1 MKRRT
6 FIKASSAGMLAGMF
20 IPGQLI
26 AGLVPSRSIGLQLYS
41 LRNEVGENLEESLK
55 KISEIGYTN
64 LEAAGYRDG
73 KFYGMAPAD
82 FKALVENYG
91 MKLTSSHLTFNNN
104 EVATVLEAHR
114 EAGVKYLVWP
124 WLNGEQR
131 KSADSYKQMAEMF
144 NTVGEICKD
153 NGMKFGYHNHDFEF
167 APIDGIIPYE
177 LLLESTD
184 PKLVFMEIDLYWI
197 VYAGQDPIKY
207 FEKYPGRFELWH
219 VKDMASGDAMEMIE
233 VGDGII
239 DYPALFENA
248 AKSGM
253 KEFFV
258 EQDVIKGDGFESV
271 KKSFDYLNAML

>member
-6 FIKASSAGMLAGMF
+6 FIKASSAGMLAGIL
-20 IPGQLI
+20 IPSQLMANLI
-26 AGLVPSRSIGLQLYS
+26 PSKVIGLQLYS
-41 LRNEVGENLEESLK
+41 LRNEVGENLEESLR

-64 LEAAGYRDG
+64 LEAAGYSEG
-73 KFYGMAPAD
+73 KFYGMAPAE
-82 FKALVENYG
+82 FKALVEDYG
-91 MKLTSSHLTFNNN
+91 MKLTSSHLTFNNT

-124 WLNGEQR
+124 WLNADQR
-131 KSADSYKQMAEMF
+131 KSIETYKQVAEKF
-144 NTVGEICKD
+144 NAIGEMCKD

-167 APIDGIIPYE
+167 MPIDGIIPYDI
-177 LLLESTD
+177 LLESTD

-197 VYAGQDPIKY
+197 AYAGKDPVKY

-219 VKDMASGDAMEMIE
+219 VKDMAPGEDMEMIE

-239 DYPALFENA
+239 DYSSLFEHA
-248 AKSGM
+248 SQSGM

-271 KKSFDYLNAML
+271 KKSYDFLNEIL